1 MAQFGISVVEKG
13 KSGTAYSLD
22 ADLDGKLT
30 SKSLQNF
37 LSAAVASVA
46 KEVIKDAVK
55 NRGFDPSYVRLVDGN
70 ANRPEEAVKPFGK
83 IEYVARQNLKQIIL
97 ETFKGI
103 IRRSAKDTGRYIRSH
118 VVTYNGETVAKNLP
132 QLEAWLKKPIVFE
145 SKDRIRIINTQPYA
159 RKLERYGVTAQS
171 AGKSV
176 GDKVKRY
183 GMNKKGERTGGKGIR
198 SDAVGMLVPNGTYAL
213 TARSIDR
220 LYGKNAYV
228 SYRLVDGGE
237 LGNEEIAK
245 QTYKTDAS
253 SKHFKAGSRKRTLKN
268 GSRKG
273 LPYFY
278 PSILIKVIARAIKQ

>member
-13 KSGTAYSLD
+13 RSGSTYSLD
-22 ADLDGKLT
+22 ADLDGKATVKELQIFL
-30 SKSLQNF
+30 KSAL
-37 LSAAVASVA
+37 ASVA

-55 NRGFDPSYVRLVDGN
+55 NRGFDPSYVRLVDGK
-70 ANRPEEAVKPFGK
+70 ANLPEEAVSPLGK
-83 IEYVARQNLKQIIL
+83 IEYIARQNLKEIIL
-97 ETFKGI
+97 ETFKAVI
-103 IRRSAKDTGRYIRSH
+103 ARSAKDTGRYIRSH
-118 VVTYNGETVAKNLP
+118 IVTYNGEPVAKNLP
-132 QLEAWLKKPIVFE
+132 QLQAWLKKPIVFE
-145 SKDRIRIINTQPYA
+145 SKDRIRIINVQPYA
-159 RKLERYGVTAQS
+159 RKLERYGVTAQTKGMGVS
-171 AGKSV
+171 
-176 GDKVKRY
+176 DKVRRY

-198 SDAVGMLVPNGTYAL
+198 SDAVGMLIPNGTYAL
-213 TARSIDR
+213 TARAIER
-220 LYGKNAYV
+220 KYGKNAYI

-245 QTYKTDAS
+245 QTYKTDAA